1 MTDTPEDIDVSK
13 DIELAD
19 PDADVAENAVD
30 RSQTKAEA
38 GVALLVYGASYTE
51 IKNRLGYSSAYRAR
65 MAIERALA
73 SSADSEED
81 RDKMRLLIGK
91 RLNRLLAS
99 HMAQAVDP
107 KNPNQLA
114 YSARVL
120 AIIDRQAK
128 LYGADA
134 PTQIQITPSD
144 QYIQEF
150 LEQVI
155 PMAKADQEQIEAD
168 IMDADVIEG

>member
-1 MTDTPEDIDVSK
+1 MSELPQDIDVSK
-13 DIELAD
+13 EIERAD
-19 PDADVAENAVD
+19 PDAGIPETEED
-30 RSQTKAEA
+30 RSTTKAEA
-38 GVALLVYGASYTE
+38 AVALLVYGASYTE

-65 MAIERALA
+65 VACERALA
-73 SSADSEED
+73 ASVDSEDD
-81 RDKMRLLIGK
+81 RDKMRMLISK
-91 RLNRLLAS
+91 RLNRLLSS
-99 HMAQAVDP
+99 HMTQAVDP
-107 KNPNQLA
+107 KNPQQLA

-150 LEQVI
+150 LEMVV
-155 PMAKADQEQIEAD
+155 PMANADKDQIEAD